1 MDGAQRGWMFRVTV
15 LILGGV
21 REGRDLAARLTDSET
36 PVITSLA
43 GRVASP
49 AAIAGEVRVGGF
61 GGVDGMAGWL
71 RRHDVAAVVDATHPF
86 AERISANAA
95 AACRAAGVPLLRLQ
109 RPSWADHP
117 DAATWVWVDDAA
129 QAAREAAGFSRI
141 LLTVGR
147 QRLGEFASLADREL
161 WARMVELPET
171 SLPEAWHSLLD
182 RGPFT
187 VEGELE
193 LLRRLEVDCLV
204 TKDSGGTLTEAKL
217 TAARELGV
225 TVVAIRRAPAPEGVT
240 TVSDVSAAEAWVH
253 ALGKH

>member
-1 MDGAQRGWMFRVTV
+1 MTV

-21 REGRDLAARLTDSET
+21 REGRDLAARLTEDKL

-49 AAIAGEVRVGGF
+49 AAISGEVRVGGF
-61 GGVDGMAGWL
+61 GGADGLADWL
-71 RRHDVAAVVDATHPF
+71 RQHEVVAVVDATHPF

-95 AACRAAGVPLLRLQ
+95 VACRAAGVPLLRLQ
-109 RPSWADHP
+109 RPSWAEHQ
-117 DAATWVWVDDAA
+117 DASTWMWVDDAT
-129 QAAREAAGFSRI
+129 QAAQRAAGFSRI

-147 QRLGEFASLADREL
+147 QRLGEFVSLANREL

-171 SLPEAWHSLLD
+171 PLPTAWHPLLD

-187 VEGELE
+187 LESELE
-193 LLRRLEVDCLV
+193 LLRRLEIDCLV

-217 TAARELGV
+217 TAARELKV
-225 TVVAIRRAPAPEGVT
+225 TVVAIRRAPAPEGVA
-240 TVSDVSAAEAWVH
+240 TVSDVPAAVAWVRRL
-253 ALGKH
+253 ALS